1 MPMKCDDVSELQPP
15 TGLLFIHH
23 MIHEHGE
30 PRWNDIDRV
39 NRRTRKETCH
49 SVTLSSTYPTWT
61 LLGANPF
68 SQSLCSTTSG
78 FRIALLILLKERY
91 LKYSDRES
99 FDYLMLIYHLCRS
112 QWPRGLSRRSAAACL
127 LGSRV
132 RIPFGAWMFVC
143 CVYRYMLCCS
153 V

>member
-49 SVTLSSTYPTWT
+49 SVLRISYMDSP
-61 LLGANPF
+61 GRKPV
-68 SQSLCSTTSG
+68 LCSTTSG
-78 FRIALLILLKERY
+78 FRIALLILLTERY

-99 FDYLMLIYHLCRS
+99 FDYLMLIYHLCRT
-112 QWPRGLSRRSAAACL
+112 QWPRGLSRRSAAAWL
-127 LGSRV
+127 LGSRA

-143 CVYRYMLCCS
+143 CVYMLCCP